1 MVIKRKKIR
10 LRYKKERVVFSDVL
24 PYELPLIFSNRYFYR
39 FLVRNGIWIEIS
51 REGQDTLH
59 WNKTE
64 DKGILGLLAIIFC
77 RNISEFEGKDSLL
90 LNVHD
95 LKRIPFVYSIQHK
108 PLKHRFLSLIHPA
121 NQIKV
126 VDLYNR
132 YKDAIIYLCSKSN
145 FSIRYPSK
153 VACYFYY
160 KDRLHHVLMGKKTDK
175 MEMYFNE
182 YENLKTFFSYKRY
195 TNIYKFY
202 EDYRY
207 QRAEKKFSRLLKM
220 DVQNCFDSI
229 YTHSIAWA
237 INGGVD
243 IYKDTFEGKCDGSVG
258 VLWDKMMQEMNYNE
272 TNGIV
277 IGPECSRI
285 FAEVIMQYVD
295 QMVEQQLL
303 IKGYRNKVDYEC
315 YRYVDD
321 YFFFYNSEAVK
332 VDAEQLFQMYLK
344 EFKLSLSQEKNKTF
358 ERPFVTEITKAKIA
372 IDDLLNNTVKLY
384 TNEPES
390 ELSLEEEMEQT
401 EQDMSQEA
409 EEPLLKVDRP
419 KVTDC
424 LATDVYFCLNATD
437 FNKRFKVLVSANSVE
452 PKDVLNYTI
461 ARLAI
466 RLERA
471 LKKFDRYYKTLCL
484 AIVEPELVDL
494 YSQVEK
500 KRKQLEKDLS
510 KYLFNILDSVFFLYA
525 NSKRINT
532 TLKVMQILNIIWIY
546 LDNDYSLE
554 VGKKKSMVRRFT
566 EYAREIVFKKIRDEI
581 SVVLQT
587 APMDEHVQLETLYFL
602 LILRSMNGK
611 YHLSRPEMEKYL
623 KIGYNE
629 DGTVK
634 TLPKLNML
642 AVTIL
647 IYYFGNAKQF
657 VDLKDII
664 VNHTLKRINEI
675 PANRRRISAEYIIFA
690 LDMAACPYIKPS
702 MRVKYLQSVGASRT
716 EGAQVLKYM
725 KQQKYMFT
733 KWTGADITKELNA
746 KISQEVY
753 S

>member
-39 FLVRNGIWIEIS
+39 FLVHNGIWIEIS

-64 DKGILGLLAIIFC
+64 NKGILGLFAIIFC
-77 RNISEFEGKDSLL
+77 RKISEFEGKDSLL

-182 YENLKTFFSYKRY
+182 YENLKTFFSYKHY

-285 FAEVIMQYVD
+285 FAEVIMQHVD

-321 YFFFYNSEAVK
+321 YFFFYNCEAVK
-332 VDAEQLFQMYLK
+332 TDAEQLFQMYLK

-372 IDDLLNNTVKLY
+372 IDDLLNDTVKLH

-401 EQDMSQEA
+401 EQDMSQEV
-409 EEPLLKVDRP
+409 EEPLLKVDRQ
-419 KVTDC
+419 KATDC

-437 FNKRFKVLVSANSVE
+437 FNKRFKVIVSANSVE

-484 AIVEPELVDL
+484 AIADSELVDL

-634 TLPKLNML
+634 TLPQLNML
-642 AVTIL
+642 AVIIL

-657 VDLKDII
+657 LDLKDII

-716 EGAQVLKYM
+716 EGEQILKYM

-733 KWTGADITKELNA
+733 KWTGVDITKELNA

>member
-64 DKGILGLLAIIFC
+64 NKGILGLLAIIFC
-77 RNISEFEGKDSLL
+77 RKISEFEGKDSLL

-182 YENLKTFFSYKRY
+182 YENLKTFFSYKHY

-285 FAEVIMQYVD
+285 FAEVIMQHVD

-321 YFFFYNSEAVK
+321 YFFFYNCEAVK
-332 VDAEQLFQMYLK
+332 ADAEQLFQMYLK

-372 IDDLLNNTVKLY
+372 IDDLLNDTVKLY

-401 EQDMSQEA
+401 EQDMSQEV
-409 EEPLLKVDRP
+409 EEPLLKVDRQ
-419 KVTDC
+419 KATDC

-437 FNKRFKVLVSANSVE
+437 FNKRFKVIVSANSVE

-484 AIVEPELVDL
+484 AIADSELVDL

-634 TLPKLNML
+634 TLPQLNML
-642 AVTIL
+642 AVIIL

-657 VDLKDII
+657 LDLKDVI

-716 EGAQVLKYM
+716 EGEQILKYM

-733 KWTGADITKELNA
+733 KWTGVDITKELNA

>member
-64 DKGILGLLAIIFC
+64 NKGILGLLAIIFC
-77 RNISEFEGKDSLL
+77 RKISEFEGKDSLL

-182 YENLKTFFSYKRY
+182 YENLKTFFSYKHY

-285 FAEVIMQYVD
+285 FAEVIMQHVD

-321 YFFFYNSEAVK
+321 YFFFYNCEAVK
-332 VDAEQLFQMYLK
+332 ADAEQLFQMYLK

-372 IDDLLNNTVKLY
+372 IDDLLNDTVKLY

-401 EQDMSQEA
+401 EQDMSQEV
-409 EEPLLKVDRP
+409 EEPLLKVDRQ
-419 KVTDC
+419 KATDC

-437 FNKRFKVLVSANSVE
+437 FNKRFKIIVSANSVE

-484 AIVEPELVDL
+484 AIADSELVDL

-634 TLPKLNML
+634 TLPQLNML

-657 VDLKDII
+657 LDLKDVI

-716 EGAQVLKYM
+716 EGEQILKYM

-733 KWTGADITKELNA
+733 KWTGVDITKELNA

>member
-77 RNISEFEGKDSLL
+77 RKISEFEGKDSLL

-207 QRAEKKFSRLLKM
+207 QRAEKKFSCLLKM

-285 FAEVIMQYVD
+285 FAEVIMQHVD

-332 VDAEQLFQMYLK
+332 ADAEQLFQMYLK

-372 IDDLLNNTVKLY
+372 IDDLLNDTVKLY

-401 EQDMSQEA
+401 EQDMSQEV
-409 EEPLLKVDRP
+409 EEPLLKVDRQ
-419 KVTDC
+419 KATDC

-437 FNKRFKVLVSANSVE
+437 FNKRFKVIVSANSVE

-484 AIVEPELVDL
+484 AIADSELVDL

-634 TLPKLNML
+634 TLPQLNML

-657 VDLKDII
+657 LDLKDII

-716 EGAQVLKYM
+716 EGEQVLKYM

-733 KWTGADITKELNA
+733 KWTGVDITKELNA

>member
-77 RNISEFEGKDSLL
+77 RKISEFEGKDSLL

-277 IGPECSRI
+277 IGPKCSRI

-733 KWTGADITKELNA
+733 KWTGVDITKELNA

>member
-77 RNISEFEGKDSLL
+77 RKISEFEGKDSLL

-108 PLKHRFLSLIHPA
+108 PLKHRFLSLIYPA

-494 YSQVEK
+494 YSQMEK

-733 KWTGADITKELNA
+733 KWTGVDITKELNA

>member
-77 RNISEFEGKDSLL
+77 RKISEFEGKDSLL

-153 VACYFYY
+153 VSCYFYY

-733 KWTGADITKELNA
+733 KWTGVDITKELNA

>member
-64 DKGILGLLAIIFC
+64 DKGILGLLVIIFC
-77 RNISEFEGKDSLL
+77 RKISEFEGKDSLL

-733 KWTGADITKELNA
+733 KWTGVDITKELNA

>member
-77 RNISEFEGKDSLL
+77 RKISEFEGKDSLL

-272 TNGIV
+272 TNGID

-733 KWTGADITKELNA
+733 KWTGVDITKELNA

>member
-1 MVIKRKKIR
+1 MVMRRKKIR

-39 FLVRNGIWIEIS
+39 FLVRNGIWIEIG

-59 WNKTE
+59 WNRTD
-64 DKGILGLLAIIFC
+64 DKGILGVLAIIFC
-77 RNISEFEGKDSLL
+77 RKSSEFEGKNSLEL
-90 LNVHD
+90 RTHD

-108 PLKHRFLSLIHPA
+108 PLKHRYLSLIHPA

-132 YKDAIIYLCSKSN
+132 YKDTIIYLCSKSN
-145 FSIRYPSK
+145 FSIRYPDK

-182 YENLKTFFSYKRY
+182 YENLKTFFSYKQY

-207 QRAEKKFSRLLKM
+207 QRAEKKFSHLLKM

-237 INGGVD
+237 ISGGVD
-243 IYKDTFEGKCDGSVG
+243 IYKDTFEGKCDGSIG
-258 VLWDKMMQEMNYNE
+258 ALWDKMMQEMNYNE

-285 FAEVIMQYVD
+285 FAEVIMQHVD
-295 QMVEQQLL
+295 QMVEQQLYE
-303 IKGYRNKVDYEC
+303 KGYRNKVDYEC

-344 EFKLSLSQEKNKTF
+344 EFKLSLSQEKSKTL
-358 ERPFVTEITKAKIA
+358 ERPFVTDITKAKIA
-372 IDDLLNNTVKLY
+372 IDCLLNDTIKLY
-384 TNEPES
+384 TNEPEYEQS
-390 ELSLEEEMEQT
+390 IEEEIEET
-401 EQDMSQEA
+401 EQDISMEA
-409 EEPLLKVDRP
+409 EEQVLKIDRE
-419 KVTDC
+419 KTLDC
-424 LATDVYFCLNATD
+424 LTTDIYFRLNATD
-437 FNKRFKVLVSANSVE
+437 FNKRFKAIVSTNNIEA
-452 PKDVLNYTI
+452 KDVLNYTM

-466 RLERA
+466 RLERN
-471 LKKFDRYYKTLCL
+471 LKKLDEYYKALCL
-484 AIVEPELVDL
+484 SAVDL
-494 YSQVEK
+494 NLRDLYLQVEK
-500 KRKQLEKDLS
+500 KRRQLEKILS
-510 KYLFNILDSVFFLYA
+510 KYLFNILDAVFFLYA

-546 LDNDYSLE
+546 LDNNYSLRA
-554 VGKKKSMVRRFT
+554 GKNKSIVHRFT
-566 EYAREIVFKKIRDEI
+566 EYTREIVFKKIRDEI
-581 SVVLQT
+581 NVVLQT
-587 APMDEHVQLETLYFL
+587 APMDDNVQLETLYFL
-602 LILRSMNGK
+602 IILRSMNSK
-611 YHLSRPEMEKYL
+611 YRLSLPEIERYL
-623 KIGYNE
+623 KIRYNN
-629 DGTVK
+629 DGTIK
-634 TLPKLNML
+634 IFPKLNML

-647 IYYFGNAKQF
+647 VYYFGNAKQF
-657 VDLKDII
+657 IGLKNLIVDHVLKKI
-664 VNHTLKRINEI
+664 KEI
-675 PANRRRISAEYIIFA
+675 PANRRYISAEYIIFA
-690 LDMAACPYIKPS
+690 LDMATCPYIYPS
-702 MRVKYLQSVGASRT
+702 KRIKFLQAVGISKA
-716 EGAQVLKYM
+716 EGQQIINYM
-725 KQQKYMFT
+725 KEQKYMFT
-733 KWTGADITKELNA
+733 KWTSIDITKELNA